1 MKRLLTVLTPVL
13 LIMMVL
19 ASCEYES
26 VEPVEIDPDT
36 EISFKDDIIPIF
48 NTPVGNNPSC
58 NSSGCHAT
66 GDWEPDLTDENAYE
80 ALFAGDFIDTANPE
94 NSDLYKSMNSGSM
107 TQYSTP
113 TSTQLI
119 LTWIEQGA
127 DDN

>member
-1 MKRLLTVLTPVL
+1 MKRLLTVLIPVL

-48 NTPVGNNPSC
+48 NESC

-94 NSDLYKSMNSGSM
+94 NSELYESMNSGSM
-107 TQYSTP
+107 TEYSTP
-113 TSTQLI
+113 ATTQLI

-127 DDN
+127 KDN

>member
-1 MKRLLTVLTPVL
+1 MKRLLTVLMPVL

-48 NTPVGNNPSC
+48 NESC
-58 NSSGCHAT
+58 NSSGCHGV
-66 GDWEPDLTDENAYE
+66 GDWAPDLTPENAYE

-94 NSDLYKSMNSGSM
+94 NSDLYESMNSGSM